1 MNLRDEFN
9 RLIKLFHEGAAGKQ
23 PVNLEEIFRSSL
35 EFFEHLKAQIQ
46 TGTPDEKKE
55 ALMMMAEL
63 YNQMTAETKHITERS
78 GLSEEQLVS
87 YAENP
92 GNFSP
97 EQWSA
102 IQESRQRITKAGQD
116 LAKVIQMISQA
127 GPPSE
132 KPKDEKKPPHPKKH
146 KKSNWLRS

>member
-9 RLIKLFHEGAAGKQ
+9 RLIKLFHEGAEGKK

-87 YAENP
+87 FAENP

-97 EQWSA
+97 EQWRA

-127 GPPSE
+127 GPSPE
-132 KPKDEKKPPHPKKH
+132 KPKEEKSLPIPKNTK
-146 KKSNWLRS
+146 NQIG

>member
-9 RLIKLFHEGAAGKQ
+9 RLVKLFHEGAEGKQ

-87 YAENP
+87 FAENP

-97 EQWSA
+97 EQWRS
-102 IQESRQRITKAGQD
+102 IQESRDRITKAGQD
-116 LAKVIQMISQA
+116 LAKVIQMLAQVA
-127 GPPSE
+127 PPA
-132 KPKDEKKPPHPKKH
+132 PKEQKEKKHPPKKS
-146 KKSNWLRS
+146 KKSEWLRS